1 MLSFTFPIWEIHSSK
16 EPVAIIQFP
25 SRKQKEF
32 KLRVLG
38 GKYFYIRDGKKFEGI
53 FELDPTKAYYSG
65 NTPIYYFDSRNC
77 KPFDWVVGQE
87 LVKFAK
93 RNKMTKI
100 THKDKVHSQM
110 LQDIKRTTPDVLSS
124 LSLLK
129 DKIFQRKKEINDTLT
144 EFNQKLAESPTR
156 PSEVEMGY
164 VLTNYL
170 LQKGLITPEEKGIMD
185 AQVSRG
191 EMTLAGLVATL
202 RDKEIISISEP
213 FTREEELYLDSYGGY
228 NPTQLTAFVRSL
240 LQLDKGLRT
249 MTSVPL
255 KAWMPA
261 GIIMALL
268 IGGSIA
274 VMILFNNSATITS
287 GMGDIIGMGI
297 PPAEPVA
304 EILPPVI
311 EPIPTNSTLP
321 AVPEVVEIT
330 PEPIQ
335 IEPDND
341 ARPEPEPEPEPE
353 QESGQEDEDVEVR
366 DRSNI
371 PSEN

>member
-1 MLSFTFPIWEIHSSK
+1 
-16 EPVAIIQFP
+16 
-25 SRKQKEF
+25 
-32 KLRVLG
+32 
-38 GKYFYIRDGKKFEGI
+38 
-53 FELDPTKAYYSG
+53 
-65 NTPIYYFDSRNC
+65 
-77 KPFDWVVGQE
+77 
-87 LVKFAK
+87 
-93 RNKMTKI
+93 
-100 THKDKVHSQM
+100 
-110 LQDIKRTTPDVLSS
+110 
-124 LSLLK
+124 
-129 DKIFQRKKEINDTLT
+129 
-144 EFNQKLAESPTR
+144 
-156 PSEVEMGY
+156 
-164 VLTNYL
+164 
-170 LQKGLITPEEKGIMD
+170 
-185 AQVSRG
+185 
-191 EMTLAGLVATL
+191 
-202 RDKEIISISEP
+202 
-213 FTREEELYLDSYGGY
+213 
-228 NPTQLTAFVRSL
+228 
-240 LQLDKGLRT
+240 

-341 ARPEPEPEPEPE
+341 ARPEPEPEPE
-353 QESGQEDEDVEVR
+353 QESSQEDEDVEVR